1 MAATITNAPAEL
13 TVSGLTMRG
22 IVARVTAAVATAR
35 ARAQARRD
43 YRRLL
48 DDEELLR
55 DVGVP
60 RQDVRKA
67 LADVGGWA

>member
-1 MAATITNAPAEL
+1 
-13 TVSGLTMRG
+13 MRG
-22 IVARVTAAVATAR
+22 IVARVTAAVVTAR
-35 ARAQARRD
+35 VRAQARRD

-55 DVGVP
+55 DVGVR

-67 LADVGGWA
+67 LADVSGWA

>member
-22 IVARVTAAVATAR
+22 VVARVTAAVATAR

-48 DDEELLR
+48 DEELLR

-67 LADVGGWA
+67 LADVSGWA

>member
-13 TVSGLTMRG
+13 ILSGLTMRG
-22 IVARVTAAVATAR
+22 IVARVTAAVVTAR
-35 ARAQARRD
+35 VRAQARRD

-67 LADVGGWA
+67 LADVSGWA

>member
-1 MAATITNAPAEL
+1 MAAIITNAPAEL
-13 TVSGLTMRG
+13 AVSGLSLRG
-22 IVARVTAAVATAR
+22 VVARVTAADVTAR

-48 DDEELLR
+48 DDEALLR

-67 LADVGGWA
+67 LADVGGWG

>member
-22 IVARVTAAVATAR
+22 VVALVTAAVATAR

-48 DDEELLR
+48 DDDALR
-55 DVGVP
+55 CDVGVGE
-60 RQDVRKA
+60 R
-67 LADVGGWA
+67 LANLFAADAGGWD

>member
-22 IVARVTAAVATAR
+22 VVARVTAAVATAR

-48 DDEELLR
+48 DDDALRR
-55 DVGVP
+55 DVGVG
-60 RQDVRKA
+60 RQEVRKA
-67 LADVGGWA
+67 LADAGGWD

>member
-55 DVGVP
+55 DLGVR